1 MLKRLIKTILNNQES
16 CIISGGKTKYFKLER
31 AAQQG
36 HPFSAYLFI
45 LLLEIFFVFIKNN
58 PNVKGL
64 NIFKH
69 EFLYTACANDTTFF
83 LKNAKSLIDLMSVFT
98 KTRERAKTT
107 QNQPKQPLKKLQSNP
122 KQPNIVK
129 LWGSKFSTSF
139 RFSNF

>member
-1 MLKRLIKTILNNQES
+1 MLKRWIKTILNNQES
-16 CIISGGKTKYFKLER
+16 CIISGGKTKYLKLER

-36 HPFSAYLFI
+36 DPFSAYLFI

-98 KTRERAKTT
+98 KTRNGQKRPKTS
-107 QNQPKQPLKKLQSNP
+107 QNNP
-122 KQPNIVK
+122 
-129 LWGSKFSTSF
+129 SKNCKAT
-139 RFSNF
+139 RNNPIL

>member
-31 AAQQG
+31 ATQQG
-36 HPFSAYLFI
+36 DPFSAYLFL

-98 KTRERAKTT
+98 KTRNEQKRPKTS
-107 QNQPKQPLKKLQSNP
+107 QNNP
-122 KQPNIVK
+122 
-129 LWGSKFSTSF
+129 SKNCKAT
-139 RFSNF
+139 RNKPIL

>member
-1 MLKRLIKTILNNQES
+1 MLKRWIKTILNNQES
-16 CIISGGKTKYFKLER
+16 CIISGGKTKYLKLER

-36 HPFSAYLFI
+36 DPFSAYLFI

-98 KTRERAKTT
+98 KIRNGQKRPKTSQNNPSKNCKATRK
-107 QNQPKQPLKKLQSNP
+107 NP
-122 KQPNIVK
+122 I
-129 LWGSKFSTSF
+129 L
-139 RFSNF
+139 